1 MQMNDTENPELEIQ
15 QSDIFSAESFLAEFN
30 QDVQKLF
37 DNNQFA
43 DYYVNNNNTMSIQYN
58 VKEELINESNETNG
72 NQGSKS
78 EKSYGNV
85 GRGSPKGNVE
95 QFTDRSDSEVG
106 RDSGSRYSR
115 NGHGNNLREHKTGWN
130 NAASLSD
137 NSTISNGQIS
147 GSSEQNDSKTGNE
160 LRLQGLSERKVDSE
174 LSKYHGR
181 DEQSGYG
188 NERND
193 GLSLARSEILS
204 KSESR
209 DIRKEVKELLA
220 AYIHR

>member
-1 MQMNDTENPELEIQ
+1 
-15 QSDIFSAESFLAEFN
+15 
-30 QDVQKLF
+30 
-37 DNNQFA
+37 
-43 DYYVNNNNTMSIQYN
+43 MSIQYN
-58 VKEELINESNETNG
+58 VKEELTNESNEANG

-130 NAASLSD
+130 NAAALSD

-147 GSSEQNDSKTGNE
+147 SSSEQNDSKTGNE
-160 LRLQGLSERKVDSE
+160 LRLQSLFERKVDSE

-193 GLSLARSEILS
+193 GLSPARSETLS
-204 KSESR
+204 KSEFR
-209 DIRKEVKELLA
+209 DIRKEVKA
-220 AYIHR
+220 MRRFIVVICITRKHIGRNAHNISFSCFK

>member
-1 MQMNDTENPELEIQ
+1 M
-15 QSDIFSAESFLAEFN
+15 
-30 QDVQKLF
+30 F

-43 DYYVNNNNTMSIQYN
+43 DYYVNNNNTINIQYN
-58 VKEELINESNETNG
+58 VKEELTNESNETNG

-95 QFTDRSDSEVG
+95 QFTDRNTSEVG

-137 NSTISNGQIS
+137 NNTISNGQIS

-160 LRLQGLSERKVDSE
+160 LRLQSLFERKVDSE
-174 LSKYHGR
+174 LSKYHGSN
-181 DEQSGYG
+181 EQSGYG

-193 GLSLARSEILS
+193 GLSLTRSEILS
-204 KSESR
+204 KLEFR